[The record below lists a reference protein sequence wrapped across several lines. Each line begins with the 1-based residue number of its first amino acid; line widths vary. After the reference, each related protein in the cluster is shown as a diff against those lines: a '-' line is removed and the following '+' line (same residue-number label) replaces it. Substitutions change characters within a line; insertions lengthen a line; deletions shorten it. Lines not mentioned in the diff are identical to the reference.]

1 MRAALLLL
9 HRWIGLTLGLVLALV
24 CLTGAS
30 LLFQPQFFRWA
41 HGELIPPGMSQQL
54 GSIDTWV
61 KNANVAVP
69 TLGSPLYIWA
79 PRTSHNLSDAG
90 MVLYKDEPGGL
101 GKLGLTG
108 VLVAPASGEVLGVV
122 NIDRSPAYAPIFLH
136 GRLWAGKTGLLIVA
150 CIAVGLVLLLVVGL
164 YLWWPPRRYLMKKL
178 SARPLKNTFLY
189 AGRLH
194 DWSGAW
200 TWPLLLMVAFTGVY
214 MARADW
220 VEPLL
225 RLLPGDSHQHTHT
238 ATTHAAASASTAA
251 CAGPAGF
258 DAIVSK
264 ARSMV
269 PGTALTELRATGN
282 SSWQMVFKP
291 HDAAA
296 GTSETHLA
304 ANLECGTVSVVGSPD
319 ARSPRDTAE
328 LLLHGLHDGTLF
340 GLPGQIFITLVGL
353 IPLLLAWTG
362 VARWLRRRASAK
374 RLATPLVGS

>member
-1 MRAALLLL
+1 MKAALLL
-9 HRWIGLTLGLVLALV
+9 HRWVGLTLGLVLAVV
-24 CLTGAS
+24 CLSGAS

-41 HGELIPPGMSQQL
+41 HGDLIPPGMSQQL

-61 KNANVAVP
+61 KNANAAVP
-69 TLGSPLYIWA
+69 MLGAPLYIWA

-108 VLVAPASGEVLGVV
+108 VLVAPATGEVLGVV
-122 NIDRSPAYAPIFLH
+122 NLDRSPAYAPIFLH
-136 GRLWAGKTGLLIVA
+136 GRLWAGKTGLFIVA
-150 CIAVGLVLLLVVGL
+150 FIAVGTMLLLIVGL
-164 YLWWPPRRYLMKKL
+164 YLWWPPRRYLVKKL
-178 SARPLKNTFLY
+178 SARPLKSTFLY

-200 TWPLLLMVAFTGVY
+200 TLPLLLMVAFTGVY

-225 RLLPGDSHQHTHT
+225 RLLPGDSNQHTHT
-238 ATTHAAASASTAA
+238 AIQHAAASVPTDVCTA
-251 CAGPAGF
+251 PTGF

-264 ARSMV
+264 AQSMV
-269 PGTALTELRATGN
+269 PGAALVELRTTGKN
-282 SSWQMVFKP
+282 NWQMAFKP
-291 HDAAA
+291 RDAAA

-304 ANLECGTVSVVGSPD
+304 ANLECGTVAMVGSPD

-340 GLPGQIFITLVGL
+340 GLPGQIVITLVGL
-353 IPLLLAWTG
+353 VPLLLAWTG
-362 VARWLRRRASAK
+362 ITRWLRRRASA
-374 RLATPLVGS
+374 RRSAATVV